1 MVTLDF
7 YRGAFCKSLREGWW
21 GGGGLSLTLN
31 IKTCNFFFLF
41 AHNSFREEKPQEGAW
56 KESVVVE
63 LRCLT
68 GPGP

>member
-1 MVTLDF
+1 MWLHSIFIEEPLANLSGRV
-7 YRGAFCKSLREGWW
+7 GEGV
-21 GGGGLSLTLN
+21 GLSLTLN
-31 IKTCNFFFLF
+31 IKTCNFFFLL